1 MTGPVTVV
9 IADDEELARRG
20 IRARLA
26 RAAGWKVAAECSDG
40 PGTVETLLA
49 TRPDVV
55 FLDVQM
61 PGLDGFEVLERVP
74 LAQRP
79 VVVFLTAHDEHAL
92 RAFDE
97 EALDY
102 LLKPVDDERFAAAL
116 KRVARRVEERR
127 LGVAASPP
135 QAVRIAAR
143 DRGRVVL
150 VDAEK
155 LDWIEA
161 DGDHVR
167 LHTRDGQYL
176 VRETLASMQERLPAS
191 MFVRIHR
198 STIVNASRVREVIP
212 HVNREAVVVLND
224 GTRLKL
230 SRGYRENVKELIP

>member
-1 MTGPVTVV
+1 MTAPITVV

-26 RAAGWKVAAECSDG
+26 RVPGWQVAAECGDG
-40 PGTVETLLA
+40 RSTVETLKA
-49 TRPDVV
+49 ERPDVV

-61 PGLDGFEVLERVP
+61 PGLDGFEVLEQ
-74 LAQRP
+74 LAAELRP

-102 LLKPVDDERFAAAL
+102 LLKPVDDDRFASAL

-127 LGVAASPP
+127 RGVTASPRG
-135 QAVRIAAR
+135 AVRIAAR

-150 VDAEK
+150 VDVEQ

-167 LHTRDGQYL
+167 LHARDGQYL
-176 VRETLASMQERLPAS
+176 VRETLASVQRRLPPS
-191 MFVRIHR
+191 HFVRIHR
-198 STIVNASRVREVIP
+198 STIVNAQRVREVIP
-212 HVNREAVVVLND
+212 HVNREAVVVLTD

-230 SRGYRENVKELIP
+230 SRGYRENVKALLP